1 MKPIVIKSVQEDA
14 TRECIQVQLHRD
26 GELFQQMIRITEDEE
41 IHKTQPHFNSKKP
54 QGEERERRKERGRF
68 TVHPRLQL
76 LPPAQLHRC
85 PGPGWP
91 IRMICPLSF
100 HHPPR
105 DNSRGW
111 GVKGGWEGGV
121 ARRSNIW
128 KYSTQSPCRSE
139 PPAMFP
145 HTMAILFHRPPP
157 VSKREAAQMDKW
169 ADRGRPV
176 VSRSAYTSRFS
187 FFLST
192 SIKRRD

>member
-1 MKPIVIKSVQEDA
+1 MKPIVIKSEQEDA
-14 TRECIQVQLHRD
+14 TREHIQVQLHRD
-26 GELFQQMIRITEDEE
+26 GELFQQMKRITEDEE

-54 QGEERERRKERGRF
+54 LGEEQERRKEGGRF

-111 GVKGGWEGGV
+111 GWRAAERGAWQDFQTFGNTPLRVPVGANHRLCSHTQWPFCFIGLLQYQNGKRHRWTNEQTEGGLLSQGQ
-121 ARRSNIW
+121 RTHPGFLFS
-128 KYSTQSPCRSE
+128 Y
-139 PPAMFP
+139 P
-145 HTMAILFHRPPP
+145 H
-157 VSKREAAQMDKW
+157 Q
-169 ADRGRPV
+169 
-176 VSRSAYTSRFS
+176 
-187 FFLST
+187 
-192 SIKRRD
+192 